1 MNDAIE
7 YRMRAMQG
15 EADKMRRMRTDLAMQ
30 VDGEQ
35 GTVLDRVKSH
45 AFDVHART
53 DYVAPGEQRMR
64 FGRML

>member
-1 MNDAIE
+1 MPILIIRITMPGSED
-7 YRMRAMQG
+7 R
-15 EADKMRRMRTDLAMQ
+15 MQ

-53 DYVAPGEQRMR
+53 DYVAPGEQRTR
-64 FGRML
+64 FGRMQLGKGPLMCFCL